1 MEKAGKA
8 KVMNPTN
15 QSTGL
20 CSGAFL
26 FVRANVYKHMY
37 KH

>member
-1 MEKAGKA
+1 
-8 KVMNPTN
+8 MNPTN